1 MDLSG
6 LGEGTD
12 IVVSGEVSDAAGNA
26 AATFTKASFVIK
38 DTVAPSIDSVT
49 ISTDD
54 VINSSDTLSAVAVSV
69 GTTGVEDGQVV
80 SLDVDGVTADVSI
93 TSNGFDG
100 TVDLSELGEGTDI
113 VVSGEVSDAAGN
125 AAAIFTK
132 ASFVIKDTVAPSIDS
147 VTISTDDV
155 INSSDTL
162 SAVAVSVG
170 TTGVE
175 DGQKVSLDIGGVTA
189 DVSITSNGF
198 DGTVDLSGLEDG
210 TEIVVSGEVSD
221 AAGNA
226 AATFTKA
233 SFVIKDTVAPSI
245 DSVTI
250 STDDVINSS
259 DTLSAVLISVGTTGV
274 EDEVS
279 LE

>member
-1 MDLSG
+1 M
-6 LGEGTD
+6 
-12 IVVSGEVSDAAGNA
+12 I
-26 AATFTKASFVIK
+26 
-38 DTVAPSIDSVT
+38 
-49 ISTDD
+49 
-54 VINSSDTLSAVAVSV
+54 SV

-162 SAVAVSVG
+162 SAVLRSR
-170 TTGVE
+170 
-175 DGQKVSLDIGGVTA
+175 
-189 DVSITSNGF
+189 
-198 DGTVDLSGLEDG
+198 
-210 TEIVVSGEVSD
+210 
-221 AAGNA
+221 
-226 AATFTKA
+226 
-233 SFVIKDTVAPSI
+233 
-245 DSVTI
+245 
-250 STDDVINSS
+250 
-259 DTLSAVLISVGTTGV
+259 
-274 EDEVS
+274 
-279 LE
+279 

>member
-1 MDLSG
+1 MNLSG
-6 LGEGTD
+6 LEDGTE

-69 GTTGVEDGQVV
+69 GTTGVEDGQKV
-80 SLDVDGVTADVSI
+80 SLDIGGVKADVSI
-93 TSNGFDG
+93 TSKVFDG

-162 SAVAVSVG
+162 SAVLISVG

-175 DGQKVSLDIGGVTA
+175 DGQVVSLDVDGVTA

-198 DGTVDLSGLEDG
+198 DGFLMLLVIQRLLLRRL
-210 TEIVVSGEVSD
+210 VS
-221 AAGNA
+221 
-226 AATFTKA
+226 
-233 SFVIKDTVAPSI
+233 
-245 DSVTI
+245 
-250 STDDVINSS
+250 SS
-259 DTLSAVLISVGTTGV
+259 RTPYRSS
-274 EDEVS
+274 EHRQRYHQY
-279 LE
+279 